1 MRISFNHIGSSLGT
15 RVVGRKIR
23 EDINFKLSRGEF
35 VCFDFEGVDTISHSF
50 ADECFGKLLLDF
62 DIDFLRQHSTFINT
76 NKIISTAISFTLKER
91 ANQLLVSA

>member
-1 MRISFNHIGSSLGT
+1 MKVSFGHIGSSLGT
-15 RVVGRKIR
+15 RVIGRKIR
-23 EDINFKLSRGEF
+23 EDVSSTLTRGEF
-35 VCFDFEGVDTISHSF
+35 VCFDFGGVETISHSF

-62 DIDFLRQHSTFINT
+62 DIDFLRKHSTFINT